1 VKVAYLFPG
10 QGSQKKGMG
19 ADYFEKFPD
28 LVKEADA
35 CLGYSIRELCEIDP
49 GDNLRKTQYTQPAI
63 YVVSALS
70 FLDQMEKTNG
80 KLPDFAAGHS
90 IGEYSALFAAGC
102 FDFVT
107 GLKLVAR
114 RGEIMS
120 RVKGGGMAAVAGMS
134 VHEVESVLKNYAFDG
149 IDMVNYNTSN
159 QTVIAGLLSDIEE
172 AAPVFEE
179 AGARMVVRLK
189 VSGAF
194 HSRYMDDSAHEF
206 TEYLNSFQFSELRF
220 PVIANCTAR
229 PYSKGATH
237 ELLSKQLNHPVRWC
251 ESIQYM
257 LESGECEFTEL
268 GGGRILSQ
276 MLKHIHAA

>member
-1 VKVAYLFPG
+1 
-10 QGSQKKGMG
+10 MG
-19 ADYFEKFPD
+19 ADCFKKFPD

-35 CLGYSIRELCEIDP
+35 CLGYSIEELCEMNPD
-49 GDNLRKTQYTQPAI
+49 GNLRKTQYTQPAI

-70 FLDQMEKTNG
+70 FLDRMEETQG

-102 FDFVT
+102 FDFLT

-120 RVKGGGMAAVAGMS
+120 RVKGGGMAAITGMS
-134 VHEVESVLKNYAFDG
+134 VHEVEAILKNYAFDG
-149 IDMVNYNTSN
+149 IDMVNYNAPL

-194 HSRYMDDSAHEF
+194 HSRYMDEAAQEF
-206 TEYLNSFQFSELRF
+206 SNYLNTFEFAEPRF

-229 PYSKGATH
+229 PYPEGASR
-237 ELLSKQLNHPVRWC
+237 ELLSKQLNHPVKWS

-257 LESGECEFTEL
+257 LGFGECEFVEL

-276 MLKHIHAA
+276 MLKHIKAA